1 MISPALHDCRFLK
14 AARREPTDTTPIW
27 IMRQAGRYLPEYMSV
42 RSKVTFIELCKSPE
56 LAAEVTLTA
65 QRVLG
70 VDAAILFADLL
81 PMLEP
86 MGIDL
91 EYAKGEGPVIH
102 NPIRTAAE
110 VDRLVELE
118 DVQSLHFVFEA
129 VRQIRRDLPAD
140 IPLLGFAGA
149 PFTLASYAIEGG
161 GSRNYLATK
170 TMMYNDEGAWRTL
183 MERLSRSLVRYLNS
197 QIEAGCQAVQLFDSW
212 AGCLSPED
220 YRRYVL
226 PYTRQVIS
234 GIHAGT
240 PVINFL
246 TGNPALLPLLKE
258 AGGSVIG
265 LDWRV
270 DLAEAWKTVGYDVAV
285 QGNLDPVSLMADL
298 PTLKQRAKSVLTA
311 AAGRPGHIFN
321 LGHGVFPE
329 VPPEHVK
336 ALVQMVH
343 EMGRNGSR

>member
-1 MISPALHDCRFLK
+1 MLTPALQNCRFLK

-27 IMRQAGRYLPEYMSV
+27 IMRQAGRYLPEYMAV

-102 NPIRTAAE
+102 NPIQSAA
-110 VDRLVELE
+110 DIARIQELE
-118 DVQSLHFVFEA
+118 DVGALNFVFEA
-129 VRQIRRDLPAD
+129 VKRIRRDLPAD

-161 GSRNYLATK
+161 GSKNYISTK
-170 TMMYNDEGAWRTL
+170 TMMYTDEGAWRVL
-183 MERLSRSLVRYLNS
+183 MERFARSLIRYVNA
-197 QIEAGCQAVQLFDSW
+197 QIDAGCQAVQLFDSW
-212 AGCLSPED
+212 AGCLSPSD
-220 YRRYVL
+220 YTTYVL
-226 PYTRQVIS
+226 PYTKQVID
-234 GIHAGT
+234 GIRKDV

-246 TGNPALLPLLKE
+246 TGNPALLPLLRQ

-270 DLAEAWKTVGYDVAV
+270 DLADGWKTVGYDVAV
-285 QGNLDPVSLMADL
+285 QGNLDPVSLMADIPSL
-298 PTLKQRAKSVLTA
+298 QKRAQMVLDA

-329 VPPEHVK
+329 VPPSHVK
-336 ALVQMVH
+336 ALVEMVH
-343 EMGRNGSR
+343 ELGERQVR

>member
-1 MISPALHDCRFLK
+1 MLTPALQNCRFLK
-14 AARREPTDTTPIW
+14 AARREATDTTPIW
-27 IMRQAGRYLPEYMSV
+27 IMRQAGRYLPQYMSV

-102 NPIRTAAE
+102 NPIQTAAD
-110 VDRLVELE
+110 VDRIRELE
-118 DVQSLHFVFEA
+118 DVNSLHFVFDA
-129 VRQIRRDLPAD
+129 VKRIRRD
-140 IPLLGFAGA
+140 LLGFAGA

-161 GSRNYLATK
+161 GSKNYIKTK
-170 TMMYNDEGAWRTL
+170 SMMYSDDGAWRTL
-183 MERLSRSLVRYLNS
+183 MERLARSLVRYINA
-197 QIEAGCQAVQLFDSW
+197 QIDAGCQAVQLFDSW
-212 AGCLSPED
+212 AGCLSPAD
-220 YRRYVL
+220 YSTYVL
-226 PYTRQVIS
+226 PYTKQVIA
-234 GIHAGT
+234 GIRPGT

-246 TGNPALLPLLKE
+246 TGNPALLPFLRE

-270 DLAEAWKTVGYDVAV
+270 DLADGWKTVGHDVAV

-298 PTLKQRAKSVLTA
+298 PTLKRRAKAVLDA
-311 AAGRPGHIFN
+311 AEGRPGHIFN

-343 EMGRNGSR
+343 EMGRNV

>member
-1 MISPALHDCRFLK
+1 MLTPALQNCRFLK
-14 AARREPTDTTPIW
+14 AARRETTDTTPIW

-42 RSKVTFIELCKSPE
+42 RTKVTFIELCKSPE

-102 NPIRTAAE
+102 NPIQSPAD
-110 VDRLVELE
+110 VDRIRELE
-118 DVQSLHFVFEA
+118 EVASLHFVFEA
-129 VRQIRRDLPAD
+129 VRRIRRDLPAD

-161 GSRNYLATK
+161 GSKNYVKTK
-170 TMMYNDEGAWRTL
+170 TMMYTDEGAWRTL
-183 MERLSRSLVRYLNS
+183 MERLSRSLVRYING
-197 QIEAGCQAVQLFDSW
+197 QINAGCQAVQLFDSW
-212 AGCLSPED
+212 AGCLSPDD
-220 YRRYVL
+220 YKRYVM
-226 PYTRQVIS
+226 PYTKSVID
-234 GIHAGT
+234 GIRPGT

-246 TGNPALLPLLKE
+246 TGNPALLPYLRE

-270 DLAEAWKTVGYDVAV
+270 NLADGWKTVGHDVAV

-298 PTLKQRAKSVLTA
+298 PTLRQRAKAVLDA
-311 AAGRPGHIFN
+311 AEGRPGHIFN

-329 VPPEHVK
+329 VPPDHVK
-336 ALVQMVH
+336 ALVEMVH
-343 EMGRNGSR
+343 EMGQHAKV